1 MDSKHPGETGAR
13 LKNILI
19 VVLLCI
25 AVGEFALLA
34 RRPAPDGGKTAPTAA
49 AKPGAVAPAT
59 SADAVRLIGVGMDPE
74 RGRYLLAAFDR
85 PVAGAAEGASPK
97 APPAAIVPALPG
109 QWTWISPWMLRFTPK
124 DGFAQATTYSLTFK
138 GADFLESPQTLTG
151 QEAWKASYGAFEATR
166 LSAHLEPAPEGGAM
180 VVVRGEAVFNRS
192 VDPKALADHIALLD
206 PNAPDKPVAVS
217 LTTTYPSKK
226 IGFVSDPIEKTA
238 QQRDVKIAVT
248 TGLRPEKGDVP
259 LANEAV
265 AVIPVALDPHL
276 RLRGIKAA
284 SEEGASTIR
293 LSLSTPVVADD
304 ATAGHVSVEPE
315 VETTL
320 SADGAELVISGEFE
334 PGREY
339 AVTLDKGLTAGDGA
353 VLDETVRRSVRIPDL
368 DPVVDFKDQGMFLSR
383 NGYKNLA
390 IKSINT
396 NAAELSV
403 DRVYFNNL
411 FPLFTTDY
419 SAFDD
424 EYEGGSVNTSLG
436 DRIVSERIPLRY
448 KNNASVV
455 TPVNLEKYIQNHEPG
470 LYRVSLTVPGKFQG
484 FQRFVL
490 VTDIGIVAK
499 QGQGD
504 LLVWTA
510 SYANLAPV
518 AGASVKVLSY
528 QNQELAA
535 GTTDEKGLFTA
546 KVAPK
551 ILGDKRPY
559 LIMVQKGA
567 DVSYLLYDRFRVDTT
582 GLDVSGAVM
591 PAAGYTAFIYGE
603 RDIYR
608 PGETLEGLA
617 VVRDARLGV
626 PPSMPV
632 TVKLKD
638 PQGRKISEQ
647 AVVTGAEGMVS
658 LRQSLPTQSL
668 TGSYTLELA
677 AGETVIG
684 QYRFQVEEFVPDR
697 ISVAVKAGA
706 ETAEPGENLPFT
718 VNGRYLFGAPGAD
731 LPVEARVRLVKAP
744 FAPKGYA
751 DYVFGDPERS
761 FEDTEIL
768 QENSNLDA
776 DGQASFEASLPDD
789 LSPPAALEAIFTARV
804 REGGGRG
811 VTGLARM
818 PVHVYAAYPG
828 LKRLASEATTP
839 GKPQR
844 FDYVVVAPDGKLVDT
859 QELSATLYRDTWQ
872 TVLRKNP
879 DGAFTYESVRDPKT
893 VETKTLAAKAGKGAV
908 NFTPPSFGSYRLVLE
923 DPGTGAS
930 TQLEFY
936 AGGFG
941 YSPWAVENP
950 ARLELKADKAEY
962 ASGETARFQVRA
974 PFAGKLLVTVEGS
987 GVHDVQIVPL
997 PGNTGEIRIPVKPEY
1012 MPGVYV
1018 TATLVKKVGDVTPES
1033 PSRAFGAAPM
1043 LVDRASGR
1051 LPLAIHA
1058 PQSMR
1063 PGGKLSAEVTAPP
1076 GSVVTVAAVD
1086 EGILQLIA
1094 QKTPDPFA
1102 FFYAKRQLQVDTFDT
1117 FSLLLPE
1124 VPPLMG
1130 KALAGGGDS
1139 LEDLSNFVRSQSPAL
1154 RTVAYWSG
1162 PVTVGASGKAQVSFD
1177 IPEFQG
1183 QVRLMAAGLAGRKF
1197 ASAEAKTLVKSPL
1210 VLLPSFPRFLAFGDK
1225 VELPV
1230 TVRNDT
1236 GKPGSFA
1243 VSLTASGP
1251 ARAAEPTRN
1260 VTIGSGAAVTVTFP
1274 VTAGEAEGLAEFAV
1288 AVSGNGESSADSA
1301 RVPVRSPLP
1310 PRTTVRSGALETA
1323 SLTVPDLASGEFVPG
1338 TARLDVAVG
1347 RFPLIRF
1354 AGNLKALLAY
1364 PYGCLEQ
1371 TVSRAFPLLYFAD
1384 LAKVL
1389 DPGSFDGLSPQAMT
1403 QAAIRRVTGMQ
1414 LYNGGFSMWPG
1425 GDTPQAWMSLYAAH
1439 FLAEARLAGYPVDQG
1454 VLGQALSFAGETGRQ
1469 ADLNTPEGLTLAAY
1483 ALFVQAKAGRA
1494 DIGAMDNLRDTRA
1507 KSLPSEARGLLGAAY
1522 AAVGNARAADTLVSG
1537 PIPAGEMPKE
1547 TGGNLSSPLRD
1558 KALFLSA
1565 LLDAAP
1571 SDPRIASLSADV
1583 GRLLEG
1589 EPYPSTQENAFA
1601 LLALGKFYAKQQ
1613 AKKPFSGTL
1622 YAGTGVLSDFS
1633 SDKVLSLRGLPQSGD
1648 LRFAVEDG
1656 FEPGA
1661 CYYSVRT
1668 RAVPT
1673 PAAYAP
1679 QSSGLAVERTFLTR
1693 DGAPLPPDAA
1703 LPQGALVVVKFA
1715 VRATKGRVANVVL
1728 ENLLPAGLE
1737 VENPRLATTERLPW
1751 MEAAQEE
1758 TTPAYLDLRDDRTL
1772 TFTDLP
1778 DDKWHVTYALLR
1790 AVTPGSFTVPPA
1802 QAEAMYAPELR
1813 ASGPI
1818 SKLTVSATAK

>member
-1 MDSKHPGETGAR
+1 MDSPQPGNPR
-13 LKNILI
+13 SRVKDILI
-19 VVLLCI
+19 LVLFCI
-25 AVGEFALLA
+25 ALGEFVLLA
-34 RRPAPDGGKTAPTAA
+34 RQPAPPPPPPAPKPTAQ
-49 AKPGAVAPAT
+49 APAPVPN
-59 SADAVRLIGVGMDPE
+59 AEAVRVIGVGMDPE

-85 PVAGAAEGASPK
+85 PVAGAVEGSAPK
-97 APPAAIVPALPG
+97 APPAGLEPALAG
-109 QWTWISPWMLRFTPK
+109 QWAWVSPWMLRFTPK
-124 DGFAQATTYSLTFK
+124 DGFAQATTYTLSFK
-138 GADFLESPQTLTG
+138 GADFLSPPQSLTG
-151 QEAWKASYGAFEATR
+151 QEVWKTAYGAFEATR
-166 LSAHLEPAPEGGAM
+166 LTAHLEPAPEGGAM
-180 VVVRGEAVFNRS
+180 VVVRGEAVFNRN
-192 VDPKALADHIALLD
+192 VDPKVLADNIALLD
-206 PNAPDKPVAVS
+206 PNSPDKPVAVS

-226 IGFVSDPIEKTA
+226 IGFVSDPIVKTA
-238 QQRDVKIAVT
+238 QQRDVKVAIT
-248 TGLRPEKGDVP
+248 TGLRPEKGDVA
-259 LANEAV
+259 LAREAV

-276 RLRGIKAA
+276 RLRDIKAA
-284 SEEGASTIR
+284 SEEGAATVR
-293 LSLSTPVVADD
+293 LAFSTPVPADD
-304 ATAGHVSVEPE
+304 AAAGHITIDPG

-320 SADGAELVISGEFE
+320 SADGADLLVSGEFE

-339 AVTLDKGLTAGDGA
+339 TVTVDKGLTAGDGA
-353 VLDETVRRSVRIPDL
+353 VLDETASRVVRIPDL
-368 DPVVDFKDQGMFLSR
+368 DPSVDFKDQGMFLSR

-396 NAAELSV
+396 NAAELSI

-411 FPLFTTDY
+411 FPFFATDY
-419 SAFDD
+419 SVFDD
-424 EYEGGSVNTSLG
+424 DYGGGSVNTSFG
-436 DRIVSERIPLRY
+436 DRLVSERVPLRY
-448 KNNASVV
+448 KNNASVT
-455 TPVNLEKYIQNHEPG
+455 TPVNLEKYIQGHEPG
-470 LYRVSLTVPGKFQG
+470 LYRVALTVPGKFQG
-484 FQRFVL
+484 AQRYIL

-518 AGASVKVLSY
+518 TGASVKVLSY

-535 GTTDEKGLFTA
+535 GTTDERGLFAA
-546 KVAPK
+546 KVPPK
-551 ILGDKRPY
+551 TLGDKRPY
-559 LIMVQKGA
+559 LIVVQKGA
-567 DVSYLLYDRFRVDTT
+567 DVSYLLYERFRVDTT

-591 PAAGYTAFIYGE
+591 PTAGYTAFLYGE

-632 TVKLKD
+632 TVRLND
-638 PQGRKISEQ
+638 PQGRKVGEQ

-658 LRQSLPTQSL
+658 LRQALPTQSL
-668 TGSYTLELA
+668 TGAYTLELVV
-677 AGETVIG
+677 GETVIG

-697 ISVAVKAGA
+697 ISVSVKAGEEA
-706 ETAEPGENLPFT
+706 AEPGANLPFT
-718 VNGRYLFGAPGAD
+718 VSGQYLFGAPGAD
-731 LPVEARVRLVKAP
+731 LAVEAKVRLVKAP
-744 FAPKGYA
+744 FAPKGFA

-768 QENSNLDA
+768 QEAGNLDA
-776 DGQASFEASLPDD
+776 NGQAAFEASLPED

-828 LKRLASEATTP
+828 LKRLASEAATP
-839 GKPQR
+839 GKPLR
-844 FDYVVVAPDGKLVDT
+844 FDYVVVAPDGSLVDT
-859 QELSATLYRDTWQ
+859 PELSATLYRDAWQ

-879 DGAFTYESVRDPKT
+879 DGAFTYESVRDPKA
-893 VETKTLAAKAGKGAV
+893 VETRTLAAKGGKGNAS
-908 NFTPPSFGSYRLVLE
+908 FTAPAFGSYRLVLE

-950 ARLELKADKAEY
+950 ARLELKPDKAEY

-987 GVHDVQIVPL
+987 GVRDVQVVPL
-997 PGNTGEIRIPVKPEY
+997 AGNTGEILIPVKPEY

-1043 LVDRASGR
+1043 AVDRASGR
-1051 LPLAIHA
+1051 LPLSITA
-1058 PQSMR
+1058 PASMR
-1063 PGGKLSAEVTAPP
+1063 PGGKLTAEVSAPA
-1076 GSVVTVAAVD
+1076 GSIVTVAAVD
-1086 EGILQLIA
+1086 EGILQLVA

-1102 FFYAKRQLQVDTFDT
+1102 FFYAKRQLQVETFDT

-1124 VPPLMG
+1124 VPPVMG

-1154 RTVAYWSG
+1154 RTVAFWSG
-1162 PVTVGASGKAQVSFD
+1162 PVSVGPTGKAKVSFD

-1183 QVRLMAAGLAGRKF
+1183 QVRLMAAGISGRRF
-1197 ASAEAKTLVKSPL
+1197 AAAEAKTFVKSPL
-1210 VLLPSFPRFLAFGDK
+1210 VLLPSFPRFLGFGDAAAI
-1225 VELPV
+1225 PV

-1236 GKPGSFA
+1236 GKPGTFA
-1243 VSLTASGP
+1243 VSLTAAGP
-1251 ARAAEPTRN
+1251 ARVAEPTRSAAIAN
-1260 VTIGSGAAVTVTFP
+1260 GAAVTVSFP
-1274 VTAGEAEGLAEFAV
+1274 VTAGEAEGVAELSV
-1288 AVSGNGESSADSA
+1288 AVSGNGESSADTA
-1301 RVPVRSPLP
+1301 RLPVRSPLP
-1310 PRTTVRSGALETA
+1310 ARTTVRSGALEAA
-1323 SLTVPDLASGEFVPG
+1323 SLTVPELVSGEFVPG
-1338 TARLDVAVG
+1338 TAKLDVTVG
-1347 RFPLIRF
+1347 RFALIRF
-1354 AGNLKALLAY
+1354 TGNLKALLAY

-1384 LAKVL
+1384 LARAL
-1389 DPGSFDGLSPQAMT
+1389 DPGGFEGQTPQAMA
-1403 QAAIRRVTGMQ
+1403 QSAIRRVTGMQ

-1439 FLAEARLAGYPVDQG
+1439 FLAEARGAGYPVDQG
-1454 VLGQALSFAGETGRQ
+1454 VLSQALTFAGETGRQ
-1469 ADLNTPEGLTLAAY
+1469 ADLATPDGLTLAAY

-1507 KSLPSEARGLLGAAY
+1507 KSLPAEARGLLGAAY
-1522 AAVGNARAADTLVSG
+1522 AAVGNSRAADTLVSG
-1537 PIPAGEMPKE
+1537 PIPGGETPKQ

-1565 LLDAAP
+1565 LIDAAP
-1571 SDPRIASLSADV
+1571 ADPRIASLALEV

-1601 LLALGKFYAKQQ
+1601 LLALGKFYARQQ
-1613 AKKPFSGTL
+1613 ARKPFSGML
-1622 YAGTGVLSDFS
+1622 YAGTGLLSDFS

-1648 LRFAVEDG
+1648 LRIAVEEG

-1679 QSSGLAVERTFLTR
+1679 QSAGLAVERTFLSR
-1693 DGAPLPPDAA
+1693 DGTPLPAGA
-1703 LPQGALVVVKFA
+1703 SLPQGALVVARLA
-1715 VRATKGRVANVVL
+1715 VRATKGPVANVVL

-1751 MEAAQEE
+1751 MEPGGEDTA
-1758 TTPAYLDLRDDRTL
+1758 PAYLDMRDDRTL
-1772 TFTDLP
+1772 SFLDLP
-1778 DDKWHVTYALLR
+1778 DDKWHVSYALLR

-1813 ASGPI
+1813 AGGPI
-1818 SKLTVSATAK
+1818 SKLTVNAAAK